1 MPWVRAEIRGAS
13 VLARCD
19 DGGELR
25 VEKGRVEIR
34 YNASSE
40 KAYRAGVGNLSVSE
54 GGEVLPDSH
63 CAEAK
68 EPAPKAKKK
77 AKSKSKK
84 ATGAPPPTEPVGDEV
99 VAYCDGACS
108 GNPGPSGLGA
118 VLIWDGG
125 RRELSEYLGHGTN
138 NTAELTAIMRV
149 AQGTPDASRPLRIY
163 TDSSYSIGV
172 LTKGWKAKANKELIA
187 EAKSALRGV
196 EDVELFYVKGH
207 AGIELNERADE
218 LARESVEERASS
230 GWLDA

>member
-1 MPWVRAEIRGAS
+1 MPWVRAEIRGNS

-19 DGGELR
+19 ESGQLQ
-25 VEKGRVEIR
+25 VESGRVEIR
-34 YNASSE
+34 YNARSD
-40 KAYRAGVGNLSVSE
+40 KAYRASVGNLRVGDSSE
-54 GGEVLPDSH
+54 VFPDEH
-63 CAEAK
+63 CASAQAA
-68 EPAPKAKKK
+68 APKKK
-77 AKSKSKK
+77 AKSKSKAK
-84 ATGAPPPTEPVGDEV
+84 TAKGPPPPTEPQGTEV
-99 VAYCDGACS
+99 IAYCDGACS

-118 VLIWDGG
+118 VLVWDGG

-149 AQGTPDASRPLRIY
+149 AQGTPDTGRPLHIY

-207 AGIELNERADE
+207 AGIELNEKADE
-218 LARESVEERASS
+218 LAREAVEGRTTR
-230 GWLDA
+230 GWDDA